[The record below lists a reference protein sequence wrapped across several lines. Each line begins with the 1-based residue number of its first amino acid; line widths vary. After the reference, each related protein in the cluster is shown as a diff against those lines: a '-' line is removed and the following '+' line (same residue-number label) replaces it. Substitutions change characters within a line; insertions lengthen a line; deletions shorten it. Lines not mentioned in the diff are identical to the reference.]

1 MKRHPFDPF
10 SLLFG
15 ALFISVGVSFLA
27 GSTLA
32 EAWRSIWPMV
42 AVVVGATLA
51 AWAAVSA
58 LHEPQR
64 APVIAEADGRDGPD
78 AMDGADAVERDEGL
92 VEEHPERLDRK
103 GG

>member
-1 MKRHPFDPF
+1 MKRHPFDPL

-15 ALFISVGVSFLA
+15 ALFVSVGVSFLA

-42 AVVVGATLA
+42 AVVVGVTLA

-58 LHEPQR
+58 MHERQPAR
-64 APVIAEADGRDGPD
+64 VIGEADRGDGSD
-78 AMDGADAVERDEGL
+78 AVDSPDAVETDETLGT
-92 VEEHPERLDRK
+92 VEEHPERLDH
-103 GG
+103 